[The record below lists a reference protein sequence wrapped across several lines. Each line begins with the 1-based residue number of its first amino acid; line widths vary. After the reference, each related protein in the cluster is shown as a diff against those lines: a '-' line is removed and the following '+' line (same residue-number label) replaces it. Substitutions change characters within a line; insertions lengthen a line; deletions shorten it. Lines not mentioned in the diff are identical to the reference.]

1 MVNNEKT
8 SEAINA
14 DVYCRLAAGGDCIP
28 TQKWAIASQQVLNR
42 LTVDWRHP
50 QKSQQNKGRERKERE
65 RERHTE
71 KETKAQRE
79 DTEHTRERCG
89 ASAGAKAVGGA
100 WARAEP
106 ERTAEHVREQ
116 KP

>member
-28 TQKWAIASQQVLNR
+28 TQKWEIASQQVLNR

-50 QKSQQNKGRERKERE
+50 QKSQQNKGRERREKE

-71 KETKAQRE
+71 KETKAQR
-79 DTEHTRERCG
+79 
-89 ASAGAKAVGGA
+89 
-100 WARAEP
+100 
-106 ERTAEHVREQ
+106 
-116 KP
+116 

>member
-50 QKSQQNKGRERKERE
+50 QKSQQNKGRERRENERE
-65 RERHTE
+65 KHTE

-79 DTEHTRERCG
+79 RDTEHARERCG
-89 ASAGAKAVGGA
+89 ASAGA